1 MPVILHLVR
10 RDSLSST
17 DAGPLDVSTGTLL
30 FIFFTLLLLAS
41 VLSVVLLQLRR
52 RRLARAQGLLP
63 DSGHTWHSRPGP
75 TNKISALWTRDPAF
89 AYGSKRIPSP
99 VPEIRLTFPDDDDDA
114 HKGSWRQGGVVVV
127 HVTDTGSVG
136 MSPLIEDK
144 LPPYQRSESHGFQS
158 LDLNQTGGWTPPP
171 ASTPAAWH
179 YYCPMAAAVAF
190 NGGSFVGS
198 PSHLESEHDAL
209 DGDPGDSP
217 AQIKK
222 TVEAHLREI
231 ERQLE
236 ETQRLGTSLLQQHTE
251 FTQKLSEVDDDQ
263 EAVPLEL
270 RKRLAQLGK
279 DHDDVGR
286 EVARALLPRSRTV
299 SGEDASHSESGIY
312 SNQPSGSPTK
322 ATAPSRRQRN
332 QPSKH
337 AGDLQF
343 AADISTSLLAQVRQ
357 LQAAVADRD
366 ETIKKLQAEQARL
379 DQDSRALS
387 QKVRLLDENE
397 QRYKD
402 ENWNLETQT
411 HHLQTAAR
419 EAADRE
425 KRLNAS
431 LAAALAANAKLQ
443 TEFDEAKLAH
453 AKLNDEHAA
462 AKKAHDTDL
471 NALKRAVDLADDE
484 KTALNAKIDEL
495 TAQNQELAVA
505 VNARFRAL
513 NEPEE
518 AAEGEQVQDEDRELS
533 TPEHSPPPSPTKA
546 TPRHPALESETLRS
560 SLHHAHRMIQNLKN
574 SIHREKTE
582 KIELKRMLQDAR
594 DELER
599 SRDSPANA
607 ARRQRTNKDS
617 RKVVRPDLLG
627 ASQRARTQI
636 ELDDDDEWEESTHD
650 SPLHGRRVLSV
661 PGAYKLTDASD
672 AYATSTETE
681 TPFETADEKHG
692 TESEDFQTGA
702 ESMPDDSTDDLTETE
717 DNAVRARAPVG
728 TLRLTSRNAGDRT
741 SFLSTAST
749 SAAEEDGPPTPILS
763 QHKFR
768 LKNGRQSLRQAR
780 PADRGTP
787 QSIRDIAAI
796 DHSSPASFSAQNSS
810 PPAAGQSLYAELGD
824 LDDVS
829 STFGTPRQASLAS
842 AHSTPLNII
851 APASTSRSTALFSPA
866 SVATPAMVDSGTMTE
881 PELHSPAPSLG
892 RAPVLAAAA
901 TGAAT
906 GVATGAAA
914 IALVQHRDP
923 SPTDFPLPP
932 SVPQSPLRNIDSGT
946 QWTPQRSVKESPVQN
961 LAPSITPPKTVWDE
975 EGQTIQTPQSRTAA
989 DALHQP
995 FHYSG
1000 VLTQDTLPVS
1010 PPRYQVESPTAP
1022 ESRFSSIQT
1031 LQIQPVSPQPEFRS
1045 AGLISADTDAELEHI
1060 AATSG
1065 LSRSQ
1070 QEEQTSNAYDNTA
1083 DAESRPRT
1091 SEKVSGKRPL
1101 SSIDEYNASLNA
1113 AKASTSGARSGDGK
1127 DTLASLPAGDDGSQ
1141 ARLSSDRPDGT
1152 RASSSSKDPLP
1163 PLPLSPSKRP
1173 SSSSSHRTSSLLSQ
1187 NHPPLPVDHKT
1198 AIEKAGGVVT
1208 APVRDP
1214 GPSSQP
1220 VGTMGPPPLPASAL
1234 RRPRTPHDQSVRS
1247 PVVASRASH
1256 ARTPQR
1262 TATQTSQT
1270 SRRSS
1275 MSSFASEL
1283 DERFN
1288 IRPGQH
1294 PTGAGFDPSSATDP
1308 RMIQAIT
1315 QTMIGEFLWKYTRK
1329 PGRSEMSGTRHRRY
1343 FWVHPYTKTLY
1354 WSNQDPQ
1361 TAGRSQLKAKSVAIQ
1376 SVRVVTDDN
1385 PMPPGLHRKSLEV
1398 TTPGRKIKFTASTG
1412 QRHETWFNALSY
1424 LLLRGEHQAD
1434 GTATAYVTGNTEI
1447 TKDDINEFNVY
1458 GNGYGAHLVPTGSRV
1473 SMSSYNS
1480 RTTRGTAAQKEATRH
1495 SQQYASGARAS
1506 TSQTI
1511 NSRQVQQAT
1520 VTARTGDDRLS
1531 RADQGYEADKDRTI
1545 RAGSV
1550 SRFSRMI
1557 GSVTKRTSRS
1567 VNHPGEAVTRSES
1580 GSIYDA
1586 SVVSDAHRDS
1596 AEEMRREMLAQERD
1610 GLGGRL
1616 ENVRACCDGKHD
1628 VSTLS
1633 RGHSHRTSTPTSQP
1647 TRGISLRDTISRR
1660 TSGVN

>member
-1 MPVILHLVR
+1 
-10 RDSLSST
+10 
-17 DAGPLDVSTGTLL
+17 
-30 FIFFTLLLLAS
+30 
-41 VLSVVLLQLRR
+41 
-52 RRLARAQGLLP
+52 
-63 DSGHTWHSRPGP
+63 
-75 TNKISALWTRDPAF
+75 
-89 AYGSKRIPSP
+89 
-99 VPEIRLTFPDDDDDA
+99 
-114 HKGSWRQGGVVVV
+114 
-127 HVTDTGSVG
+127 
-136 MSPLIEDK
+136 
-144 LPPYQRSESHGFQS
+144 
-158 LDLNQTGGWTPPP
+158 
-171 ASTPAAWH
+171 
-179 YYCPMAAAVAF
+179 MAAAVAF
-190 NGGSFVGS
+190 NGSLVGP
-198 PSHLESEHDAL
+198 PSHTESEHDAL

-251 FTQKLSEVDDDQ
+251 FTTKLSEVDDDQ

-299 SGEDASHSESGIY
+299 SGEDTSHSEPGLY

-431 LAAALAANAKLQ
+431 LVAALAANAKLQ

-453 AKLNDEHAA
+453 AKLHDEHAA

-471 NALKRAVDLADDE
+471 HALKRAVDQADDE

-505 VNARFRAL
+505 INARFRARH
-513 NEPEE
+513 EPEE
-518 AAEGEQVQDEDRELS
+518 EAEGEQVQDEDRELS

-582 KIELKRMLQDAR
+582 KMELKRMLQDAR

-607 ARRQRTNKDS
+607 ARRQRANKDA
-617 RKVVRPDLLG
+617 RKPVRPELLG
-627 ASQRARTQI
+627 ASQRTRTQI
-636 ELDDDDEWEESTHD
+636 ELDDDEWEESTHD
-650 SPLHGRRVLSV
+650 SPLHGRRRILSV

-681 TPFETADEKHG
+681 TPFETADEKQG

-702 ESMPDDSTDDLTETE
+702 ESMPNDSADDLTETE
-717 DNAVRARAPVG
+717 ETTIRTRAPAG
-728 TLRLTSRNAGDRT
+728 ALRLATRNAGDRT

-749 SAAEEDGPPTPILS
+749 SAAEEDDPPTPILS

-768 LKNGRQSLRQAR
+768 LKNGRQSLRQSR

-787 QSIRDIAAI
+787 QSFMDVAAI

-810 PPAAGQSLYAELGD
+810 PPAPGQSLYAELGE
-824 LDDVS
+824 LDDVG
-829 STFGTPRQASLAS
+829 STFGGTPRQASLAS
-842 AHSTPLNII
+842 THSTPLNLL
-851 APASTSRSTALFSPA
+851 APTGRSTAFFSPA
-866 SVATPAMVDSGTMTE
+866 SATKPAMVDSGTMTE
-881 PELHSPAPSLG
+881 PELDSPAASVDST
-892 RAPVLAAAA
+892 PVLAAA
-901 TGAAT
+901 
-906 GVATGAAA
+906 ATGAAA

-932 SVPQSPLRNIDSGT
+932 SAPQSPLRKIDSST
-946 QWTPQRSVKESPVQN
+946 QWTPQRSVKESPVQTI
-961 LAPSITPPKTVWDE
+961 APSITPPKTVWDE
-975 EGQTIQTPQSRTAA
+975 EEQAIQTPQRRTAP
-989 DALHQP
+989 DASRIP

-1000 VLTQDTLPVS
+1000 VLAQDTLPVS
-1010 PPRYQVESPTAP
+1010 PPRHQLESAAAP

-1031 LQIQPVSPQPEFRS
+1031 WQIQPVSPQPAPRNAE
-1045 AGLISADTDAELEHI
+1045 LITTETDAELVQI

-1065 LSRSQ
+1065 LSGTQ
-1070 QEEQTSNAYDNTA
+1070 QEEQISKADDSKA

-1091 SEKVSGKRPL
+1091 SEKVPVKRPL

-1113 AKASTSGARSGDGK
+1113 QKTPTGARSGDRNN
-1127 DTLASLPAGDDGSQ
+1127 TLVSLPASDDGTHT
-1141 ARLSSDRPDGT
+1141 RLSSDQPDVT
-1152 RASSSSKDPLP
+1152 RASSSAKEALTSPV
-1163 PLPLSPSKRP
+1163 SPSKRP
-1173 SSSSSHRTSSLLSQ
+1173 SSSSSYRTSSLVSQ
-1187 NHPPLPVDHKT
+1187 HHPPLPVDHKT
-1198 AIEKAGGVVT
+1198 AIEKAGGVVSP
-1208 APVRDP
+1208 PVRDP
-1214 GPSSQP
+1214 GPSSQA
-1220 VGTMGPPPLPASAL
+1220 VGTMGPPPLPASVM
-1234 RRPRTPHDQSVRS
+1234 RRPRTPHDQSLRS
-1247 PVVASRASH
+1247 PVRGAH
-1256 ARTPQR
+1256 AKTPQR
-1262 TATQTSQT
+1262 TATQDSQT

-1294 PTGAGFDPSSATDP
+1294 PTGPAFDPSAATDP

-1329 PGRSEMSGTRHRRY
+1329 PGRAEMSGTRHRRY

-1354 WSNQDPQ
+1354 WSTHDPQ
-1361 TAGRSQLKAKSVAIQ
+1361 SAGRSQLNAKSVAIE
-1376 SVRVVTDDN
+1376 SVRVVSDDN

-1434 GTATAYVTGNTEI
+1434 GTAAAYVTGNTEI

-1480 RTTRGTAAQKEATRH
+1480 RTTRGTAAHKDATRH
-1495 SQQYASGARAS
+1495 SQQYQPGVRAS

-1511 NSRQVQQAT
+1511 NGRQAQQAT
-1520 VTARTGDDRLS
+1520 VTARTGGERLS
-1531 RADQGYEADKDRTI
+1531 RADQGHEADKDRTI

-1567 VNHPGEAVTRSES
+1567 VNGATEAGARSES

-1586 SVVSDAHRDS
+1586 SVVSDAQRDS
-1596 AEEMRREMLAQERD
+1596 AEEMRREMLAQERE
-1610 GLGGRL
+1610 GLGSRL
-1616 ENVRACCDGKHD
+1616 ENASMMCRLFRVATATEPPRQLRSLSERTKVDKCVLTSYSSVGDISTV
-1628 VSTLS
+1628 VS
-1633 RGHSHRTSTPTSQP
+1633 R
-1647 TRGISLRDTISRR
+1647 ISRSDLR
-1660 TSGVN
+1660 TAVLQRALIIRSMSDGNLSELVRIGKSTNSNSVKPGLGSVNKASNARLETGRPSMEPMVKVPARKYKITGA